1 MLESTFPLGDDWN
14 RLRIDATAALKELLE
29 QLEAGDSAQDV
40 FDAYLRAKPLTAEA
54 MQARMRRHL
63 PERCE
68 TFHDLRQRLGAEIIR
83 RYEDFIPDRYLRVPY
98 GSRTHE
104 ELFSVFFE
112 HRGMPVPAAK
122 LRIVTADS
130 VHTERRTRE
139 LRELGLDID
148 ATKAN
153 GEDVYAL
160 CSLEIDIDKI
170 RSIVRNNVEKD
181 KKKLPADDRRRYLE
195 AVED

>member
-1 MLESTFPLGDDWN
+1 MSESTFPLDDDWN
-14 RLRIDATAALKELLE
+14 RLRIEAAVAVKELLE
-29 QLEAGDSAQDV
+29 QLEVGESAQDA
-40 FDAYLRAKPLTAEA
+40 FDTYLRAKSVTAEA
-54 MQARMRRHL
+54 MQARMRQHL
-63 PERCE
+63 PERCD
-68 TFHDLRQRLGAEIIR
+68 TFHDLRERLGAEIIR
-83 RYEDFIPDRYLRVPY
+83 RYKDAIPEKYLRVPY

-104 ELFSVFFE
+104 ELFSVLLDN
-112 HRGMPVPAAK
+112 RGTPVPAAR

-153 GEDVYAL
+153 GDDVYTL
-160 CSLEIDIDKI
+160 RSLEIDTEKI

-181 KKKLPADDRRRYLE
+181 KKKLPAKERQRYLE
-195 AVED
+195 TVEN